1 MSASKSRAGSMF
13 QFGIIFLL
21 VYLVTQM
28 SFQYFFPDRYG
39 PEKDIS
45 GVMLQVV
52 DKTVK
57 GQHHPILVVKNKSES
72 DLVLKDRCPMPPV
85 DVWKVEGETRTSLTT
100 EETVLPCAALTEVKA
115 GESAQVDL
123 GAWKYSLFDEYGEYE
138 AQLPVAE
145 NLEQATAQFSIYE
158 VGVMTQIFRTFIT
171 KPLLNGL
178 IFIASLTPGYNLG
191 IAIILVTIIVKLIL
205 FIPTQ
210 HAMEGQRKMQAVQ
223 PKMDAMKAK
232 YKDDPKKMQEE
243 TMKLWK
249 EHGVNPMQSCLPML
263 IQFPIL
269 IGLFFTIRDGSV
281 LALSEHLLY
290 APYQNLTWD
299 FGTQFLGMDLTVP
312 NVMVMPILLVV
323 MQFFQMKLSFAMN
336 KKK

>member
-1 MSASKSRAGSMF
+1 
-13 QFGIIFLL
+13 
-21 VYLVTQM
+21 
-28 SFQYFFPDRYG
+28 
-39 PEKDIS
+39 
-45 GVMLQVV
+45 
-52 DKTVK
+52 
-57 GQHHPILVVKNKSES
+57 
-72 DLVLKDRCPMPPV
+72 
-85 DVWKVEGETRTSLTT
+85 
-100 EETVLPCAALTEVKA
+100 
-115 GESAQVDL
+115 
-123 GAWKYSLFDEYGEYE
+123 
-138 AQLPVAE
+138 
-145 NLEQATAQFSIYE
+145 
-158 VGVMTQIFRTFIT
+158 
-171 KPLLNGL
+171 L

-336 KKK
+336 KKKQDNQGKKKNEKASQQEMQQKIMMYGLPLMIGFFAIKYPAAVSLYWAASTVFAIGQQVFVNKKV